1 MKRPETKIPGTFPS
15 YFSLAPLYIGRMSCS
30 FSAYIGFTVPQIDGL
45 IASALEARKAL
56 LSGELVQRFAKGD
69 LSMSFADGGLTLDN
83 LAEELARLHAAREA
97 ALAAPDGLVPKP
109 RANRAIFPW
118 AS

>member
-1 MKRPETKIPGTFPS
+1 
-15 YFSLAPLYIGRMSCS
+15 MSCS
-30 FSAYIGFTVPQIDGL
+30 FSAYIGFTVPQIDEL
-45 IASALEARKAL
+45 IASVLEARKSL
-56 LSGELVQRFAKGD
+56 LSGDLIQRFAKGD
-69 LSMSFADGGLTLDN
+69 LSMSFANGSLTLDN

-118 AS
+118 GN